1 MTAARIVLPFV
12 LACVAIAQ
20 GKAQTGWSVLDITA
34 SGRYDDAYF
43 INADT
48 GWAAGG
54 PNGWIR
60 KTVNGGQSWTL
71 QFTSPHYLRS
81 IEFLNA
87 DTGFAGS
94 LNGRLYRTADGG
106 STWDNIAGSMAPPP
120 LGICGLAAIGGTT
133 IHACGLWAAP
143 AYVYSSTDAGGTW
156 TYTDMSGLATRLVDI
171 HFTHPDTGFATG
183 TADPAVNGGVILR
196 TTDGGASWS
205 VVHQTNTLTDIVW
218 KIQRLTAELWYAS
231 IYSEPTNDDTRML
244 RSNDAGITWEQVLV
258 SDDYTYVE
266 AIGFI
271 DPLRGWTG
279 GDDRLWETTD
289 GGETWTEIA
298 LGDSYN
304 RFFKVND
311 STAYLTGQ
319 KVYKYQGDLTTQVPA
334 EAAIPPPHSLRVT
347 PNPSGGRIQVEVVLD
362 RSTIAD
368 LRIVNASGSTVRQ
381 LLRSNDA
388 APGPHRFIVDLSWEG
403 IGTYLVV
410 LKTNEGMSWEK
421 AVISQ

>member
-1 MTAARIVLPFV
+1 
-12 LACVAIAQ
+12 
-20 GKAQTGWSVLDITA
+20 
-34 SGRYDDAYF
+34 
-43 INADT
+43 
-48 GWAAGG
+48 
-54 PNGWIR
+54 
-60 KTVNGGQSWTL
+60 
-71 QFTSPHYLRS
+71 
-81 IEFLNA
+81 
-87 DTGFAGS
+87 
-94 LNGRLYRTADGG
+94 
-106 STWDNIAGSMAPPP
+106 
-120 LGICGLAAIGGTT
+120 
-133 IHACGLWAAP
+133 
-143 AYVYSSTDAGGTW
+143 
-156 TYTDMSGLATRLVDI
+156 
-171 HFTHPDTGFATG
+171 
-183 TADPAVNGGVILR
+183 
-196 TTDGGASWS
+196 
-205 VVHQTNTLTDIVW
+205 
-218 KIQRLTAELWYAS
+218 
-231 IYSEPTNDDTRML
+231 ML

-368 LRIVNASGSTVRQ
+368 LRIVTASGSTVRQ

-410 LKTNEGMSWEK
+410 LKTNEGMRWEK

>member
-1 MTAARIVLPFV
+1 MSASRTLLLCLSYCVS
-12 LACVAIAQ
+12 LAE
-20 GKAQTGWSVLDITA
+20 GKAQTGWSVLDIPA

-60 KTVNGGQSWTL
+60 RTVNAGQSWTL
-71 QFTSPHYLRS
+71 QFTSPYYLRS

-94 LNGRLYRTADGG
+94 LSGRLYRTTDGG
-106 STWDNIAGSMAPPP
+106 SSWSNIAGSMAPPP
-120 LGICGLAAIGGTT
+120 LGICGLAAAGGTT

-143 AYVYSSTDAGGTW
+143 AYVYSSADAGSTW
-156 TYTDMSGLATRLVDI
+156 SYTDLSGLATRLVDI

-196 TTDGGASWS
+196 TTDGGATWN

-218 KIQRLTAELWYAS
+218 KIQRLTAQLWYAS

-244 RSNDAGITWEQVLV
+244 RSADGGITWEQVLV
-258 SDDYTYVE
+258 SDEYTYVE

-279 GDDRLWETTD
+279 GGDQLWETID
-289 GGETWTEIA
+289 GGATWTEII

-319 KVYKYQGDLTTQVPA
+319 KVYKYQGDLTTQVST
-334 EAAIPPPHSLRVT
+334 EAAIPRSHTLRVT
-347 PNPSGGRIQVEVVLD
+347 PNPSDGRIEVEVMLD
-362 RSTIAD
+362 RRTIAD

-388 APGPHRFIVDLSWEG
+388 AQGPHRFIVDLSREG

-410 LKTNEGMSWEK
+410 LKTNEGMRWEK
-421 AVISQ
+421 AVMGK